1 MSTEATT
8 ERTELPLAESAGC
21 CSTTASGDSAS
32 SCCGAEASAAPA
44 AASCCSTE
52 ASAEPA
58 AASCHAEAPATESHG
73 HDHGHGSHGHGDHG
87 HGDHGDH
94 GHGHDGHGHGH
105 GDHGHGDHGHHHAA
119 PTASASGDDVAMCP
133 VMVGSP
139 VVKSVAEAQGLFRDY
154 KGKRY
159 WFCCA
164 ACGPLWD
171 ADPDKYADA
180 A

>member
-87 HGDHGDH
+87 DH

-119 PTASASGDDVAMCP
+119 PTASASGDDVARCP

>member
-21 CSTTASGDSAS
+21 CSTTACGDSAS

-73 HDHGHGSHGHGDHG
+73 HDHGHGSHG

>member
-32 SCCGAEASAAPA
+32 SCCGAEASAEPAAPA

-87 HGDHGDH
+87 DHGR
-94 GHGHDGHGHGH
+94 GHDGHGHGH

>member
-73 HDHGHGSHGHGDHG
+73 HDHGHGSHG